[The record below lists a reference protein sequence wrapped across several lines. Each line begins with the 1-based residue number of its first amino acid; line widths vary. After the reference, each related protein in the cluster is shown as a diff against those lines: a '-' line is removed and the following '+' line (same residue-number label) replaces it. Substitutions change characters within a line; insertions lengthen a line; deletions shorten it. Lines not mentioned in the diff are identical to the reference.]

1 MRLKVDRR
9 VILVV
14 LAAITASTRA
24 RGAGD
29 SLADRLDELM
39 SSGEYRSAHWGVMIV
54 DAKTGEAIFERNADQ
69 MFRPASVTKL
79 FTTAAALVDLGGDF
93 RFKTPVVRR
102 GEVDSHGT
110 LRGDL
115 ILVAQGDPN
124 LGGRLGPDGTL
135 LFQDHDHS
143 YANGNL
149 KATLVQADPLAGLD
163 HLARVV
169 RESGIK
175 EVTGNILVDDRLFE
189 PAQSTGSGPTRVSPV
204 LINDNVVDVVIA
216 PGANAGDPAKVR
228 IVPNTS
234 AVAYDAQVE
243 TIAEG
248 IAPSLRVISLGPNR
262 FEVRGRIPVGRAPI
276 VRIYEVD
283 DPASFAR
290 SLFIERLRSRG
301 VVVAA
306 SPLGS
311 NERDRL
317 PDRRTIA
324 DAPVVAEFTSPP
336 LTEELRVVLKVS
348 QNLHASTL
356 PLVVAARHGERT
368 LDQALAREGSNLK
381 KLGVDINTISFGGGA
396 GGSRSDLVTPRTTT
410 VLLRAMMRRSDFT
423 AYESALP
430 VLGRDGTL
438 ADAVSQNSP
447 ARGHVRA
454 KTGTYFVQDGL
465 SGKIVLTSKSL
476 AGYMETASGRS
487 LVFAFFLNDV
497 PITTHQADDPE
508 GGERAGKRLAKMCEA
523 CYADQTAK
531 PVEEKPRRGD

>member
-1 MRLKVDRR
+1 MRLKFDRR

-24 RGAGD
+24 SGAGN

-39 SSGEYRSAHWGVMIV
+39 TSGEYRAAHWGVMIV
-54 DAKTGEAIFERNADQ
+54 DAKTGETIFERNADQ
-69 MFRPASVTKL
+69 MFCPASVTKL
-79 FTTAAALVDLGGDF
+79 FTTAAVLVDLGGDF
-93 RFKTPVVRR
+93 RFKTPVVRL
-102 GEVDSHGT
+102 GDVDSHGA

-143 YANGNL
+143 YANGNF
-149 KATLVQADPLAGLD
+149 KSTLVPADPLAGLD

-175 EVTGNILVDDRLFE
+175 EITGNILVDDRLFE
-189 PAQSTGSGPTRVSPV
+189 PAQSTGSGPTRVSPI

-243 TIAEG
+243 TIAKG
-248 IAPSLRVISLGPNR
+248 IAPSLRVIPLGVNR
-262 FEVRGRIPVGRAPI
+262 FEVRGRIPVGREPI

-301 VVVAA
+301 VVVVA

-311 NERDRL
+311 NDRDRL

-356 PLVVAARHGERT
+356 PLLVAARHGART

-381 KLGVDINTISFGGGA
+381 KLGVDIDTISFGGGA

-497 PITTHQADDPE
+497 PITIHSDDDPE

-523 CYADQTAK
+523 CYADQSAK

>member
-1 MRLKVDRR
+1 MRSKVERR

-14 LAAITASTRA
+14 LAAITTSTLA
-24 RGAGD
+24 RGAAD
-29 SLADRLDELM
+29 SLGDRLDELM
-39 SSGEYRSAHWGVMIV
+39 SSGEFRSAHWGVMIV
-54 DAKTGEAIFERNADQ
+54 DAKTGETIFERNADR

-102 GEVDSHGT
+102 GEVDAHGV

-175 EVTGNILVDDRLFE
+175 EVTGNILIDDRLFE

-204 LINDNVVDVVIA
+204 LINDNVVDIVIA
-216 PGANAGDPAKVR
+216 PGANAGDSAKVR

-248 IAPSLRVISLGPNR
+248 LAPSLEVISLGPNR

-356 PLVVAARHGERT
+356 PLVVAARHGART

-381 KLGVDINTISFGGGA
+381 KLGVDIDTISFGGGA

-423 AYESALP
+423 AYESSLP

-497 PITTHQADDPE
+497 PITTYQDDDPE

-523 CYADQTAK
+523 CYADQAVK
-531 PVEEKPRRGD
+531 PGEEKPRRGD